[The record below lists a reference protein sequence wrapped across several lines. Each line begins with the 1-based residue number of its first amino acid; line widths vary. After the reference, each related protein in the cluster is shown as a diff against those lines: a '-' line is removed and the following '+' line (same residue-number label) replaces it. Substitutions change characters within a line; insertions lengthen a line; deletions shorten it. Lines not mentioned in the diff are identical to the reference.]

1 MNLCCGELNL
11 DDNQIDRE
19 LEEVWVRQRYRCLE
33 SKKPRKVLMEEQAAE
48 EEQLITKNH
57 RRGFMKGKKHNNK
70 NIRGR
75 SVDRI
80 RYEDARRKHIVQRNG
95 VRSSSVPKAS
105 PSRRVANGL
114 QNPQKQMRGRN
125 SSVQNK
131 TYGSKMSRVQP
142 SVTRSWSLDSRRDGD
157 VRVRSNSPAG
167 VRVRR
172 VNHSSSD
179 NRRQGINLNVVEAG
193 NTTRGHYNTRTTNVL
208 PPRPQLNVL
217 QKRRAELDNR
227 RTDNYLVAR
236 NGGQTNP
243 TRNGYHMNQM
253 EESQYRAAAN
263 PRFQYLDNRDDS
275 RSWSSNDGSSDEE
288 GMGLLNLF
296 W

>member
-1 MNLCCGELNL
+1 MNLCCGELNS
-11 DDNQIDRE
+11 DDGQIDRE

-33 SKKPRKVLMEEQAAE
+33 SKKPRKVLMEQQAAE
-48 EEQLITKNH
+48 EQLLTKNH
-57 RRGFMKGKKHNNK
+57 RRGFMKGKKQNNK
-70 NIRGR
+70 NIRGG

-80 RYEDARRKHIVQRNG
+80 TYDDTRRKHHVQRNG
-95 VRSSSVPKAS
+95 ERSSSVPKAS
-105 PSRRVANGL
+105 PGVANGRL
-114 QNPQKQMRGRN
+114 NPQKQMRGRN
-125 SSVQNK
+125 RSVESR
-131 TYGSKMSRVQP
+131 TYESKMSRVQP

-172 VNHSSSD
+172 VNHSSN
-179 NRRQGINLNVVEAG
+179 NRRQGISFNEVEAG
-193 NTTRGHYNTRTTNVL
+193 NTNRGHYNTRATNVL

-236 NGGQTNP
+236 HGRQMNP
-243 TRNGYHMNQM
+243 TRNGHYMNQM
-253 EESQYRAAAN
+253 EENQHHAAAN
-263 PRFQYLDNRDDS
+263 RRFQYLDNRDDS

-288 GMGLLNLF
+288 RMGLLNLF